1 MKAIDLRKKFFSFF
15 EKRNHEKVSS
25 SSLIPAEDPTLLFT
39 NAGMN
44 QFKDVLLGKEKRSY
58 SRAVTIQK
66 CVRAGGKHNDLEA
79 VGFTARHL
87 TFFEMM
93 GNFSF
98 GDYFKTEAIQ
108 FAWEFL
114 TKEAEFDAEKMFV
127 TIHHSDQEA
136 RAIWEKEVGIPS
148 EKIFELDADN
158 FWQMGDIGPCGPCTE
173 IFVDRGPGTGCDDKN
188 CSPACDCDRFLEVWN
203 VVFMQYNMLA
213 DGTKEKLKQT
223 GVDTGMGLER
233 LAMISQGKDS
243 VFDID
248 VFQGTKKKI
257 ESLTGKSYAKD
268 SAVIRASFN
277 VIFDHVRSATFLI
290 SDGCAPS
297 NEGRGYVLRKII
309 RRAALFAQK
318 LTDKNIFPDVS
329 RSFIEEM
336 SDIYPDLAKNKDLI
350 VAVLT
355 SEIEKFSDNLIRGK
369 RILEGYFE
377 KSQSDKKITGEQ
389 MFKLYDTYGFPV
401 EIVCVIAK
409 ENGFSVDRDGFE
421 LYMEK
426 QRKLSGKKMKKSE
439 ESLKIDEKIVTEF
452 TGYSSLEDE
461 SKILGV
467 VKDDK
472 MESKSLSGERVWLIA
487 EKTPFF
493 VECGGQVDDRGEV
506 IINGKSM
513 ELLGLQKINNA
524 ILMEV
529 VLGADV
535 AVNDAVAMKVD
546 RQFRL
551 HTMKNH
557 TATHLLQAALQSTLG
572 GQVKQAGSVVTRDY
586 LRFDYTYHKPLSSD
600 QIKAVELMVNEKI
613 WENIPLKVEHTTYK
627 DAISRGITA
636 FFGDKY
642 DHSNVRA
649 VTVSDFSSELCG
661 GTHVRA
667 TGDIGMFK
675 IVEETALA
683 SGQRRMVALT
693 GGKALEAFQE
703 DFNVVKSLSQQLKT
717 KPQGIL
723 SAVEKIDMK
732 LRETQK
738 KVKEM
743 KREQWK
749 NMIAPWSESVEKVK
763 DLSFLYLELADYGSD
778 DLRSIM
784 KKLQAKHPGFYF
796 ICNQVEGDRGQFLAT
811 VDKSAV
817 AQVSLQDFKKAL
829 QEECGLKGGGNDTAL
844 QGGGL
849 LSAISKEKI
858 KELLTKVMQ

>member
-1 MKAIDLRKKFFSFF
+1 MKTIDLRKKFFTFF
-15 EKRNHEKVSS
+15 EKRNHEKVAS

-44 QFKDVLLGKEKRSY
+44 QFKDVLLGKEKRNY

-98 GDYFKTEAIQ
+98 GDYFKKEAIQ

-114 TKEAEFDAEKMFV
+114 TKDAGFDAQKMFV

-136 RAIWEKEVGIPS
+136 RAIWEQEVGVPS

-158 FWQMGDIGPCGPCTE
+158 FWQMGDVGPCGPCTE
-173 IFVDRGPGTGCDDKN
+173 IFVDRGADAGCDDKD

-233 LAMISQGKDS
+233 LAMISQGKES

-257 ESLTGKSYAKD
+257 EALTGKSYAND
-268 SAVIRASFN
+268 SAEIRASFN
-277 VIFDHVRSATFLI
+277 VLFDHVRSATFLI

-297 NEGRGYVLRKII
+297 NDGRGYVLRKII

-336 SDIYPDLAKNKDLI
+336 SDIYPDLSKNKDLI

-355 SEIEKFSDNLIRGK
+355 SEIEKFSENLVRGK

-377 KSQSDKKITGEQ
+377 KSKKDKKITGEQ

-401 EIVCVIAK
+401 ELVCVIAQ
-409 ENGFSVDRDGFE
+409 ENKFSVDRDGFE
-421 LYMEK
+421 IYMEK

-439 ESLKIDEKIVTEF
+439 ESLQIDEKIASEF
-452 TGYSSLEDE
+452 TGYSSLEETSKIIGIVQNDKVE
-461 SKILGV
+461 SKA
-467 VKDDK
+467 
-472 MESKSLSGERVWLIA
+472 MSGEEAWVIA

-493 VECGGQVDDRGEV
+493 VECGGQVDDQGE
-506 IINGKSM
+506 IIVSDKSM
-513 ELLGLQKINNA
+513 KLLGLQKVNNA
-524 ILMEV
+524 ILMHVKLETNI
-529 VLGADV
+529 
-535 AVNDAVAMKVD
+535 AVGDNVTMRVNEH
-546 RQFRL
+546 FRL

-572 GQVKQAGSVVTRDY
+572 SQVKQAGSVVTRDY
-586 LRFDYTYHKPLSSD
+586 LRFDYTYHKPLSAE
-600 QIKAVELMVNEKI
+600 QIKAVELLVNEKI

-642 DHSNVRA
+642 NHSDVRA
-649 VTVSDFSSELCG
+649 VIVSEFSSELCG

-693 GGKALEAFQE
+693 GGKALEAFQS
-703 DFNVVKSLSQQLKT
+703 DFNIVKSLSQKLKT
-717 KPQGIL
+717 KPEGII
-723 SAVEKIDMK
+723 AFVEKTDAK

-749 NMIAPWSESVEKVK
+749 NMISSWSSSVEQVK
-763 DLSFLYLELADYGSD
+763 GLAFLYLQLSDYDFD
-778 DLRSIM
+778 DIRSIM
-784 KKLQAKHPGFYF
+784 KKLQAKQPGFYF
-796 ICNQVEGDRGQFLAT
+796 IFNKVEGDRGQFLAA
-811 VDKSAV
+811 VDKSVV
-817 AQVSLQDFKKAL
+817 AQVSLQEFKKSL
-829 QEECGLKGGGNDTAL
+829 QEECGLKGGGNNTAL

-849 LSAISKEKI
+849 LSAVNKEKI